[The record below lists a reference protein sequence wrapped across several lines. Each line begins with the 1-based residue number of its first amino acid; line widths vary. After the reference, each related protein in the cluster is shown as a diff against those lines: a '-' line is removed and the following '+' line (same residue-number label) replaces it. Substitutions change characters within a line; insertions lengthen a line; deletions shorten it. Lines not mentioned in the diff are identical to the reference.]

1 MTELARPASAPPFS
15 ETVRSG
21 WLRSLLSRPAL
32 LLVVLSA
39 VFGTLII
46 LVNPPLR
53 GPDEPAHFVR
63 IYGYAHGILIPAA
76 EVGGRKGLYLPADLH
91 DEYKLFKDPIG
102 HVWTP
107 GFSYWSILD
116 AYREHRRN
124 RQPTADARAP
134 VFEVFEGSEAYN
146 PASYIPYIPV
156 AFAARILKL
165 DFAPTLYLMRFAGLA
180 AFTALVAYAIAMT
193 PCLKWAF
200 FLIAMLPASIFGRS
214 VVGADGAVLGFTLI
228 GLALSLRAI
237 AGMLPG
243 RPWERAL
250 WMTLNVLS
258 KPPQIAFVLLEP
270 MIYRLRKL
278 AAHWRVIALVV
289 LPGVTL
295 SLLWIWSV
303 NAEVAAWRVYGDGA
317 IAEQFGVGWKL
328 RFMLE
333 NPLHFPTRMVTTL
346 YAETFGLW
354 RQVIGVLGYLDT
366 HLFLGFYIAL
376 SIALT
381 PVLFD
386 RLDLPRGDRV
396 RIAVFS
402 AAMIIAYTV
411 AVFLILY
418 ITFTPASEP
427 QVWGVQGRYFVVLLP
442 FMALI
447 LSAIFNWRP
456 PARILAGAAIF
467 GAFLSAAASL
477 EALWRVN
484 WTAPPL

>member
-1 MTELARPASAPPFS
+1 MTELARPSSAEMLPDAARF
-15 ETVRSG
+15 R
-21 WLRSLLSRPAL
+21 WLRALLSRPAL

-39 VFGTLII
+39 VFGTLIVF
-46 LVNPPLR
+46 VNPPLR

-63 IYGYAHGILIPAA
+63 IYGFLDGILLPSA
-76 EVGGRKGLYLPADLH
+76 EVNGRKGLYLPAALH
-91 DEYKLFKDPIG
+91 DDYMLFKEPIG
-102 HVWTP
+102 KVWTP
-107 GFSYWSILD
+107 GFSYWSVLD
-116 AYREHRRN
+116 AYRERRN
-124 RQPTADARAP
+124 TSPTAAGARAP
-134 VFEVFEGSEAYN
+134 VFETFEGSEAYN
-146 PASYIPYIPV
+146 PAAYLPYLPAGLV
-156 AFAARILKL
+156 ARVLGL
-165 DFAPTLYLMRFAGLA
+165 DFVPTIYLMRFAGLA
-180 AFTALVAYAIAMT
+180 AFTALAAYAIAMT

-214 VVGADGAVLGFTLI
+214 VVGADGAVLGFTLV
-228 GLALSLRAI
+228 GVALSLRAM
-237 AGMLPG
+237 AGILPG

-270 MIYRLRKL
+270 MIYRTRTLTK
-278 AAHWRVIALVV
+278 HWRVIALVV
-289 LPGVTL
+289 LPGTIL
-295 SLLWIWSV
+295 SLLWIWGV
-303 NAEVAAWRVYGDGA
+303 KAEVAAWRVYGDGA
-317 IAEQFGVGWKL
+317 IAEQFSVGWKL

-333 NPLHFPTRMVTTL
+333 NPLHFPKLMFTTL

-366 HLFLGFYIAL
+366 HLFLGFYIAI

-386 RLDLPRGDRV
+386 RLELRRGDRV

-418 ITFTPASEP
+418 ITFTPSTEP
-427 QVWGVQGRYFVVLLP
+427 QIWGVQGRYFVVILP
-442 FMALI
+442 LVAII
-447 LSAIFNWRP
+447 LSAIFNCRL
-456 PARILAGAAIF
+456 PAGMLAGVAIV
-467 GAFLSAAASL
+467 GALLSGFASL

-484 WTAPPL
+484 WTGLPL